1 MKSVCVLA
9 LGAMF
14 AVGGAFA
21 DEAVPKGK
29 DRVADKPAPA
39 KMEAFK
45 PKEQASEGSVTVSG
59 SRIEYQ
65 AVAGT
70 LVVHPKG
77 WDDATKTA
85 DKDSSGEDQQ
95 NRNRPDG
102 ASSNQNPTAE
112 ASMASVRAGPC
123 RDRRAA
129 DHDLEA

>member
-1 MKSVCVLA
+1 MKSVCILA

-29 DRVADKPAPA
+29 DRVADKPPPA

-45 PKEQASEGSVTVSG
+45 PEVQTSEGSVTVSG

-65 AVAGT
+65 AVVGT

-85 DKDSSGEDQQ
+85 DKVRVGKTSRIGTGRTARPAIRTRRPKRQCSMSPISG
-95 NRNRPDG
+95 
-102 ASSNQNPTAE
+102 
-112 ASMASVRAGPC
+112 RAP
-123 RDRRAA
+123 RQRRGQ
-129 DHDLEA
+129 